1 MSAYILR
8 RTALTIPVVLGVT
21 IFVFLMLHFLP
32 GDPVLMML
40 TEQAGQTAPS
50 ASSNISRETYESMR
64 RELGLDQPLVIQYV
78 KFLWGAVR
86 GDLGHSFRS
95 QQPVLDMILRNL
107 PYTFSLAVVS
117 LGVSLVLG
125 LFLGIVAGIRRD
137 TWIDGLTMT
146 LAALGVSMPSF
157 WLGIMLLLVFAL
169 QLRLLPAVGLASDW
183 QSLILP
189 AITLGFGSSATI
201 ARLMRSGMVEVLHQ
215 DYVRTARAKGLADR
229 AVVLRHALKNALIP
243 VVTVVGLQFGTLL
256 SGAVVIETVF
266 ARPGIG
272 RMAVQAILEK
282 DFPVV
287 QGIVLF
293 TATTYVLA
301 NFFVD
306 LSYAW
311 IDPRIRYDVS

>member
-1 MSAYILR
+1 MSTYVLR
-8 RTALTIPVVLGVT
+8 RATLTIPVVLGVT
-21 IFVFLMLHFLP
+21 LVVFLMLHFLP

-50 ASSNISRETYESMR
+50 SSTNISPETYANMR
-64 RELGLDQPLVIQYV
+64 RELGLDQPLVVQYG
-78 KFLWGAVR
+78 KFLWGVVR

-107 PYTFSLAVVS
+107 PYTFSLAAVS
-117 LGVSLVLG
+117 LGVSLTLG
-125 LFLGIVAGIRRD
+125 LLLGIVAAIKRD
-137 TWIDGLTMT
+137 SWVDAVAMT

-157 WLGIMLLLVFAL
+157 WLGIMLLLIFAL
-169 QLRLLPAVGLASDW
+169 QLRLLPAVGPPSDW
-183 QSLILP
+183 QSLVLP

-201 ARLMRSGMVEVLHQ
+201 ARLMRSGLVEVLHQ
-215 DYVRTARAKGLADR
+215 DYVRTARAKGLAER
-229 AVVLRHALKNALIP
+229 AVVLRHSLKNALIP

-256 SGAVVIETVF
+256 SGTVVIETVF

-287 QGIVLF
+287 QGVVLF

-301 NFFVD
+301 NFLVD

-311 IDPRIRYDVS
+311 LDPRIRHE